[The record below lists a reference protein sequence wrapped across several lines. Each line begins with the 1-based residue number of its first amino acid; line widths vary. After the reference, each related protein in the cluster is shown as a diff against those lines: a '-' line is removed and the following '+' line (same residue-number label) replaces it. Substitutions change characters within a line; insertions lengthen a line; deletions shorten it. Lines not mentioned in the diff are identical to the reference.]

1 MLSCR
6 KQPSLKP
13 NLFTV
18 RVSSGMELHC
28 GVVRMLTLTS
38 LLFLPLSLLVPFFL
52 SLLFLSIHFSLFLYP
67 LCEPLPHL
75 HFCFSSR
82 PGRPPKRTQSV
93 TSPENPHIMP
103 HSVPGLMSP
112 GIIPSTGNTLG
123 PCILSGMPLVIC

>member
-6 KQPSLKP
+6 KQPSLKR

-18 RVSSGMELHC
+18 CVSFGMKLHC
-28 GVVRMLTLTS
+28 GVVQMLTLAS
-38 LLFLPLSLLVPFFL
+38 LFSPLLPPVFSCPFFC
-52 SLLFLSIHFSLFLYP
+52 FPSIRFSLFSHP
-67 LCEPLPHL
+67 LCSPFPHF

-112 GIIPSTGNTLG
+112 GIIPPTGNTLG
-123 PCILSGMPLVIC
+123 PCILSGIPLVIC